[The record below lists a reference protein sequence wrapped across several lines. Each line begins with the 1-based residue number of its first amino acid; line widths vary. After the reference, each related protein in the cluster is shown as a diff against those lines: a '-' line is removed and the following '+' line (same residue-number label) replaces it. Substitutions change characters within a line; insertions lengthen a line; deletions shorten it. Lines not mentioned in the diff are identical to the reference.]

1 MSNNKKYY
9 WLKLKED
16 FFRDKRIKKL
26 RRIAGGDTYTV
37 IYLKLQLLSL
47 KNNGALIF
55 EGIEPTF
62 EEEMALDIDEDL
74 DNVKITIAF
83 LKANGL
89 LDETD
94 QDHYVMTETIQC
106 IGSESASAAR
116 VRKHRELKA
125 QLENNKAEKPKL
137 EEPKSNAQRQKM
149 FRAKKVCEEQQHV
162 PLIEDYINNKRYG
175 GNYYLVLK
183 RDAFKCAICGSIE
196 NLCVHHIDG
205 YDENKPQNNY
215 ENKLI
220 TLCRCCHAN
229 VHAGAAIPANLLES
243 IDYNVTLL
251 GNDNVTNCNIEIEK
265 REKRQDKEI
274 EQELEIELEQEKET
288 TELTALPA
296 NAGEV
301 LTFEEQAF
309 NSFWSIY
316 PKKVNKKGA
325 FTSFKRIKHLK
336 EELPLILAAVERFK
350 ASKDWQKEKGQY
362 IPHPQT
368 FINQER
374 WKDQHEETREQ
385 QLNNINMDGWV

>member
-47 KNNGALIF
+47 KNNGALIY

-125 QLENNKAEKPKL
+125 QK
-137 EEPKSNAQRQKM
+137 
-149 FRAKKVCEEQQHV
+149 QQA
-162 PLIEDYINNKRYG
+162 LQCNT
-175 GNYYLVLK
+175 
-183 RDAFKCAICGSIE
+183 
-196 NLCVHHIDG
+196 
-205 YDENKPQNNY
+205 Q
-215 ENKLI
+215 
-220 TLCRCCHAN
+220 
-229 VHAGAAIPANLLES
+229 
-243 IDYNVTLL
+243 
-251 GNDNVTNCNIEIEK
+251 VTNSNIEIEK
-265 REKRQDKEI
+265 REKIKDKELERELEI
-274 EQELEIELEQEKET
+274 EKELEIELELDKES
-288 TELTALPA
+288 TELAALPA
-296 NAGEV
+296 NAGVV

-309 NSFWSIY
+309 NEFWKAY

-325 FTSFKRIKHLK
+325 FTSFKRIKNLK
-336 EELPLILAAVERFK
+336 DEMPLIMAALERFK
-350 ASKDWQKEKGQY
+350 ASKDWLKDNGQY

-374 WKDQHEETREQ
+374 WKDQHEITREQ
-385 QLNNINMDGWV
+385 QLNNIDMDGWV